1 MAHGKKYQAVLEK
14 VDPLKVYAFAEAI
27 AFIQAHPTAKF
38 DESVEVHAHLGINT
52 KKNEENVRGTAV
64 LPHGSGR
71 TKKIAVVT
79 GTKEKEAKE
88 AGAAHVGGEDLVK
101 DIKEGQL
108 IPGTDFDLVLATP
121 DMMPK
126 LAQVAKLLGPKGMM
140 PSPKNETVTQKI
152 GETVEML
159 SAGKK
164 VSYKNDDTG
173 NIHQVI
179 GRLSFE
185 AAKLEENLRVFVEAL
200 EKSKPEGLKGKFII
214 SLSLKST
221 MGPAL
226 RITKNQA

>member
-1 MAHGKKYQAVLEK
+1 
-14 VDPLKVYAFAEAI
+14 
-27 AFIQAHPTAKF
+27 
-38 DESVEVHAHLGINT
+38 
-52 KKNEENVRGTAV
+52 
-64 LPHGSGR
+64 
-71 TKKIAVVT
+71 
-79 GTKEKEAKE
+79 
-88 AGAAHVGGEDLVK
+88 
-101 DIKEGQL
+101 
-108 IPGTDFDLVLATP
+108 
-121 DMMPK
+121 
-126 LAQVAKLLGPKGMM
+126 MM

-200 EKSKPEGLKGKFII
+200 EKSKPEGLKGKFIL

-226 RITKNQA
+226 KVTKNQA